1 MSFALPPAL
10 SPATHPARAVLHRP
24 RERIQITQQPGF
36 LERSVSSASTRISS
50 RIVSAGTS
58 LKSLF
63 SLSIFATQAGSW
75 CFGQVRFFC
84 ATHSLLAAHLPI
96 ASSFIVSYFGS
107 RKTVWSV
114 VHIHASHWG
123 RAGFWLKVCV
133 CVLVYGCMCV
143 WCNRFWKRKI
153 RVHQ

>member
-1 MSFALPPAL
+1 MSFALPPAH
-10 SPATHPARAVLHRP
+10 SPATHPARAVLQRP

-75 CFGQVRFFC
+75 CFDQVRFLC

-107 RKTVWSV
+107 RKNGV
-114 VHIHASHWG
+114 VGGAYSRKSLG
-123 RAGFWLKVCV
+123 QSRFLVKSVCV
-133 CVLVYGCMCV
+133 CVCVCWCMGVCV
-143 WCNRFWKRKI
+143 FGVIDSGREK
-153 RVHQ
+153 